1 MSLHVFTF
9 DFCPAR
15 QLQDF
20 WVHHMMSEELGTVIA
35 WVFLD
40 VGFFTMTKCQHA
52 MFRRDIDRGGE
63 KLPMVCHGWTSEY
76 FGRCFEKIF
85 KHARYSDATW
95 WNSSNEIWL
104 GTEPRRKTP
113 LKGLHQ
119 MRFFGQFF
127 DCKRVGLSKGVEY
140 LSQNPHWN
148 LWNQTLFR
156 SYYIHNKVLPAKICL
171 RRKCAF
177 FCVSMLNQ
185 NGSFL
190 ENGDG

>member
-1 MSLHVFTF
+1 
-9 DFCPAR
+9 
-15 QLQDF
+15 
-20 WVHHMMSEELGTVIA
+20 MSEELGTVIA
-35 WVFLD
+35 WVCRCR
-40 VGFFTMTKCQHA
+40 FFHHDKVSTCHVQKGNL
-52 MFRRDIDRGGE
+52 DRGGE

-140 LSQNPHWN
+140 LWQNPHWN

-171 RRKCAF
+171 RQKMCF
-177 FCVSMLNQ
+177 FLCFNVKPKRIIFGKRRWLNHV
-185 NGSFL
+185 
-190 ENGDG
+190 